1 MFRMFGQSEEAHDGL
16 NLKQV
21 IVVILMNLFLL
32 AELTFSI
39 YLGHR
44 NQESMA
50 AVFLTAFIPMVIATL
65 LITRLLMKRMKRA
78 NN

>member
-1 MFRMFGQSEEAHDGL
+1 MFGRSEPAHEGL
-16 NLKQV
+16 NLRQM

-32 AELTFSI
+32 AELSFSI

-44 NQESMA
+44 NQENMT

-65 LITRLLMKRMKRA
+65 LITRLLMKKVGRGK
-78 NN
+78 